1 MACYHT
7 TMIISASYKTDIPA
21 FYGKWFMNRLRA
33 GYCMIVNPYGKQ
45 VYRVNL
51 EKSAVDGFVFWT
63 KNLGP
68 FQDCLVAL
76 HQQGYPFVVQYTIN
90 GYSRVLESS
99 VVDASRSAQHMKALA
114 SKYGPEVAVWRYDT
128 VVFSS
133 LTPADFH
140 RRNFEVLAKS
150 LAGTTNE
157 VVLSF
162 AQFYKKTVRN
172 MNAAAE
178 QYGFSWY
185 DPGDE
190 EKRLLLADLAEIA
203 KGYKMRPAICGQRQF
218 LIEGVSDAR
227 CIDAIRLSR
236 VAGRLVSAQHK
247 AQRPGCGCFAAK
259 DIGEYD
265 TCLHGCVYCYAVG
278 NHDLARGRFRQ
289 HDPAGEFLFLP
300 DRDDLVER
308 ASDLR
313 KRTTQ
318 DGLFEDM

>member
-1 MACYHT
+1 
-7 TMIISASYKTDIPA
+7 MIISASYKTDIPA
-21 FYGKWFMNRLRA
+21 FYGEWFMNRLRA
-33 GYCMIVNPYGKQ
+33 GYCLMVNPYGKQ

-51 EKSAVDGFVFWT
+51 EKPAVDGFVFWT

-68 FQDCLVAL
+68 FQDCLVTL
-76 HQQGYPFVVQYTIN
+76 RKQGFPFVVQYTIN
-90 GYSRVLESS
+90 AYPRVLESS
-99 VVDASRSAQHMKALA
+99 VVDASRSVQYMRALA
-114 SKYGPEVAVWRYDT
+114 SKYGHEVSVWRYDT
-128 VVFSS
+128 IVFSS

-150 LAGTTNE
+150 LAGSTNE

-178 QYGFSWY
+178 QHRFSWY
-185 DPGDE
+185 DPSDE

-203 KGYKMRPAICGQRQF
+203 HGYKMRPAICGQRQF
-218 LIEGVSDAR
+218 LIEGVADAR

-265 TCLHGCVYCYAVG
+265 TCPHGCVYCYAVG
-278 NHDLARGRFRQ
+278 NHDLAKQRFRQ

-300 DRDDLVER
+300 NHGDLVEHGL
-308 ASDLR
+308 DPR
-313 KRTTQ
+313 KRPTQ
-318 DGLFEDM
+318 STLFEDM